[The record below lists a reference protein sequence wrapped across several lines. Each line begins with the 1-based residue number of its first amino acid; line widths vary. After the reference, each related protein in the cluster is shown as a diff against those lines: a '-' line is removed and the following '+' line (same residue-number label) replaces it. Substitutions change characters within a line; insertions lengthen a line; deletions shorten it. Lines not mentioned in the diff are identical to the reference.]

1 MRLRRISVVITTT
14 GASSLMVFSPVTSP
28 TVDSPYSRTKSW
40 NFWLLSAFSGVV

>member
-28 TVDSPYSRTKSW
+28 TLRSPYWRTKSW
-40 NFWLLSAFSGVV
+40 NFWLLRAFSGVV